1 MGAVTAARERYVLGR
16 AETIHTDGGSGS
28 YVNGGN
34 GSADAGGNG
43 RRGTGPRPTTAWEYE
58 EAERARTA
66 HGTGGDHVPTRD
78 DARYEQE
85 PAEVTEFVMGANYLG
100 LADEAYPKIVKV
112 LAEIFEGDYNE
123 AALCWGIGAGKSY
136 AASLAISYQLHRTLC
151 LEDPQGH
158 YGLGRGSTISFL
170 NMSTNSEQ
178 ARRVVFNEVLG
189 RIQRSPWFERYA
201 PKVLQR
207 ELRFPKDV
215 VVISGNSAETYAL
228 GYNVLGA
235 VIDEASWLPET
246 QGGRHDA
253 AEEIYN
259 ALQRRIRSRFLDAGL
274 LVMISSPRHRGDF
287 LERKLEEAKTNPGIY
302 ASRKASWELKPEG
315 RYCGATF
322 ECEGLA
328 VPVEYRAEFARNQM
342 RALRDLAARPAEA
355 FTPFLPDSDV
365 LERAVDE
372 GLEAA
377 VDADGR
383 VRTGVVRGR
392 WPRYVHVDLGL
403 KRDACGLAMAHC
415 EPGSEGGRAPLVV
428 VELIH
433 RVTPP
438 EGGEVEFAGVRELV
452 VALARAGW
460 PIAQV
465 SYDGYQSV
473 DSRQILR
480 RQGLSVKLVSVDRT
494 LAAYETLKEVL
505 TQGRLRWPRHQALIE
520 ECKGLELV
528 RGCKVDHRQGG
539 SKDVADAV
547 AGAVSE
553 AVAGWRG
560 GEVTGVVV

>member
-1 MGAVTAARERYVLGR
+1 MF
-16 AETIHTDGGSGS
+16 
-28 YVNGGN
+28 
-34 GSADAGGNG
+34 
-43 RRGTGPRPTTAWEYE
+43 
-58 EAERARTA
+58 
-66 HGTGGDHVPTRD
+66 TRD
-78 DARYEQE
+78 DARCEEKPPEVVACGGGSKAPQYEEQ
-85 PAEVTEFVMGANYLG
+85 PVEVAEFVRGAQYLG
-100 LADEAYPKIVKV
+100 LADEVYPEIVRV
-112 LAEIFEGDYNE
+112 LTEIFAGDYNE

-136 AASLAISYQLHRTLC
+136 AASLAISYQLHRALC
-151 LEDPQGH
+151 LEDPQAH
-158 YGLGRGSTISFL
+158 YGLSGGSTISFL
-170 NMSTNSEQ
+170 NMSTNGEQ
-178 ARRVVFNEVLG
+178 ARRVVFNEILR
-189 RIQRSPWFERYA
+189 RIERSPWFERYP

-207 ELRFPKDV
+207 ELRFPKDL

-246 QGGRHDA
+246 QGGRRDA

-274 LVMISSPRHRGDF
+274 LIMISSPRHRGDF
-287 LERKLEEAKTNPGIY
+287 LERKLEEAKTNSRIY
-302 ASRKASWELKPEG
+302 ASRKATWELKPPG
-315 RYCGATF
+315 RYCGETF

-328 VPVEYRAEFARNQM
+328 VPVEYRDEFERNRM
-342 RALRDLAARPAEA
+342 RALRDLGARPAEA
-355 FTPFLPDSDV
+355 FTPFLPDAEV

-372 GLEAA
+372 CIEQPLDAA
-377 VDADGR
+377 GR
-383 VRTGVVRGR
+383 VLTGTVPGR

-415 EPGSEGGRAPLVV
+415 EPGPGGTRAPLVV
-428 VELIH
+428 VDLIH
-433 RVTPP
+433 RVAPP

-452 VALARAGW
+452 LALARRGW

-480 RQGLSVKLVSVDRT
+480 RQGLRVKLVSVDRN
-494 LAAYETLKEVL
+494 LEAYETLKEVL

-553 AVAGWRG
+553 AIAEWRG
-560 GEVTGVVV
+560 GEVRGVVV

>member
-1 MGAVTAARERYVLGR
+1 M
-16 AETIHTDGGSGS
+16 
-28 YVNGGN
+28 
-34 GSADAGGNG
+34 
-43 RRGTGPRPTTAWEYE
+43 
-58 EAERARTA
+58 
-66 HGTGGDHVPTRD
+66 PTRE
-78 DARYEQE
+78 DARYEEE
-85 PAEVTEFVMGANYLG
+85 PAGVREFVLGAKYLG
-100 LADEAYPKIVKV
+100 LDGEVYPEIVKV
-112 LAEIFEGDYNE
+112 LGEIFEGDYNE

-136 AASLAISYQLHRTLC
+136 AASLAISYQIHRTLC
-151 LEDPQGH
+151 LVDPQGH
-158 YGLGRGSTISFL
+158 YGLGGGSAISFL
-170 NMSTNSEQ
+170 NMSTNGEQ
-178 ARRVVFNEVLG
+178 ARRVVFNEILR
-189 RIQRSPWFERYA
+189 RIERSPWFERYA

-235 VIDEASWLPET
+235 VIDEASWLTES
-246 QGGRHDA
+246 QGGRYDA

-274 LVMISSPRHRGDF
+274 LIMISSPRHRGDF
-287 LERKLEEAKTNPGIY
+287 LERKLEEAKTNPRIY
-302 ASRKASWELKPEG
+302 ASRKATWELKPAG
-315 RYCGATF
+315 RYCGESF

-328 VPVEYRAEFARNQM
+328 VPVEYRDEFERNPM
-342 RALRDLAARPAEA
+342 RALRDLGARPAEA
-355 FTPFLPDSDV
+355 FTPFLPDAEL
-365 LERAVDE
+365 LERAVDQAIE
-372 GLEAA
+372 QPI
-377 VDADGR
+377 DAHGR
-383 VRTGVVRGR
+383 LRAGIAPGR

-403 KRDACGLAMAHC
+403 TRDACGLAMAHC
-415 EPGSEGGRAPLVV
+415 EPGPGGGREPLVV
-428 VELIH
+428 VDLIH
-433 RVTPP
+433 RVAAP
-438 EGGEVEFAGVRELV
+438 EGGEVEFAAVRELV
-452 VALARAGW
+452 AALARTGW

-494 LAAYETLKEVL
+494 LKAYETLKEVL

-553 AVAGWRG
+553 AVAGWMG
-560 GEVTGVVV
+560 GEVRGVVI